1 MSRTITIPSADL
13 PTNIIGLTEK
23 GRGQN
28 KYLTWEACGRWSTPE
43 EGFRPD
49 IERDVNGWI
58 KTTTLSEFE
67 IHEYAAQALKE
78 LEVAENALA
87 RAKDRADAIRMF
99 ARELYAAPV
108 TLKVASE

>member
-1 MSRTITIPSADL
+1 MA
-13 PTNIIGLTEK
+13 
-23 GRGQN
+23 
-28 KYLTWEACGRWSTPE
+28 
-43 EGFRPD
+43 
-49 IERDVNGWI
+49 
-58 KTTTLSEFE
+58 TLSEFE

-78 LEVAENALA
+78 LEHAENALA